1 MKLRILGSGTS
12 TGVPEVGCKCEVC
25 QSADVRDRRL
35 RTSAWVETADAHILL
50 DCGPDFR
57 EQMLQM
63 GGFNKIDG
71 VLLTHEHYDHVGG
84 LDDLRPFCRM
94 GEIPVFADAYT
105 AGHLRQRLPYCF
117 AEHKYPGV
125 PKIRLEEIEAGQP
138 FQIQQTEI
146 MPVSV
151 MHGKLPILGYRIGQ
165 CLGYVTDMLTMPDAS
180 YDLLQGVDVLVINAL
195 RSQPHQTHQSIDEA
209 IRAAERIGA
218 RRTYFIHMSHHAG
231 LHAELENRLPE
242 HMHLAYDGLEV
253 NICKKS
259 IC

>member
-57 EQMLQM
+57 EQMLRM

-253 NICKKS
+253 EICKKS